1 MSSNE
6 LMKYFK
12 TKGFGDLIEPN
23 IPGSF
28 LEIFPLSEV
37 KDAYNKILNGEKVP
51 PPKGAGLPEFNL
63 KNLKGLED
71 AVKEV
76 QERTGLDDDQMKE
89 VLKTLIG
96 EEGSSAEKPLVFSN
110 QHEHG
115 LVKKSSAVGW
125 VTSYFLSIL
134 PIGHELNALLYLSAI
149 SSNPELVTNAI
160 NKDKVIK
167 FKQAA
172 KYNKALGKFKPSDV
186 SNLLKDLSIESETL
200 SLPSSGIDNAL
211 KYATGIMMALLMF
224 NMLNTLLNLLN
235 VDTMAVMMSESIGEI
250 DALADEIKNEILQE
264 AIITLL
270 ISIAATPAAAIAIQ
284 LRRVYKVK
292 KFANR
297 FKKLVK
303 LRKSMYKILD
313 SKPSRT
319 LLKIDSSKGYSAAAS
334 ILNDDIVKIGDIKLS
349 VKKIRK
355 KLGIK
360 KKSSFNNSFIT
371 KLAIFLEKNNLL
383 EELKI
388 LEKEIL

>member
-12 TKGFGDLIEPN
+12 TKGFEDLIEPN

-134 PIGHELNALLYLSAI
+134 PIGHELNALLYLLAI
-149 SSNPELVTNAI
+149 SSNPELVKDALKKNNVI
-160 NKDKVIK
+160 NIK
-167 FKQAA
+167 HFA
-172 KYNKALGKFKPSDV
+172 KSNKALGKFKPSDV
-186 SNLLKDLSIESETL
+186 NNLLKDLSIESEAL

-211 KYATGIMMALLMF
+211 KYATGIMMALLAF
-224 NMLNTLLNLLN
+224 NMLNTQINLLN
-235 VDTMAVMMSESIGEI
+235 VDTMAVLMSESIGQI
-250 DALADEIKNEILQE
+250 DALADEIKKEILQE

-313 SKPSRT
+313 SKSSRT
-319 LLKIDSSKGYSAAAS
+319 LLKIDSSKGYSDAAR
-334 ILNDDIVKIGDIKLS
+334 ILDNDIVKIGDIRLS